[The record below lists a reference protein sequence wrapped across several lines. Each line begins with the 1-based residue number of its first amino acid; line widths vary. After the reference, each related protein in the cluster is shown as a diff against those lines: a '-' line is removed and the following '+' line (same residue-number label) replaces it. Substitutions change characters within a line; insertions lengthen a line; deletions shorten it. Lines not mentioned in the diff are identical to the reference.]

1 MMPYRVSG
9 SFGAYPLPPSQR
21 TPANSAT
28 TSSAL
33 NAIETPTPDSNT
45 EAIFSGAVRWP
56 STAFPLRVQVIDSA
70 AMTATW
76 MVSVMQEWEQRGC
89 PVAFTYDSS
98 AAPDDTTRQATQ
110 LLQQEITGQTFTHEP
125 PHIVVCWRDTPPE
138 SAPYAWGDCQREV
151 NDHGEITK
159 ATITLVRSALTA
171 SNYPIPVIRARI
183 MTALLHETGHAL
195 GLEHST
201 EGDSIMLANQQ
212 QQKHVSPKDLRAVR
226 LRYSDTK

>member
-1 MMPYRVSG
+1 MMPYRVGG
-9 SFGAYPLPPSQR
+9 SFSAYPLPPSQR
-21 TPANSAT
+21 TPTNSAS

-33 NAIETPTPDSNT
+33 NAVETATPGSNT
-45 EAIFSGAVRWP
+45 EAVFSGAVRWP

-70 AMTATW
+70 AMTASW

-89 PVAFTYDSS
+89 PISFVYDPSTATQDS
-98 AAPDDTTRQATQ
+98 TQKATQ
-110 LLQQEITGQTFTHEP
+110 LIQQEMTGQPTNAP

-151 NDHGEITK
+151 NDRGEITK

-201 EGDSIMLANQQ
+201 EADSIMLANQQ
-212 QQKHVSPKDLRAVR
+212 QQKHVSPNDLRAVR
-226 LRYSDTK
+226 LRYTDTK